1 MNVNIVIISDMTSDI
16 TISQHY
22 HQLWRIFP
30 IVVSG
35 GVSVLRDQ
43 VFLVKIRELSLWF
56 YNEDKNSPQ

>member
-35 GVSVLRDQ
+35 GVSVLRYQ
-43 VFLVKIRELSLWF
+43 VFLGKIR
-56 YNEDKNSPQ
+56 